1 MFCVITD
8 ASLFLFLIL
17 EDLAQD
23 GLLNRNPHRIPDKV
37 RPTKYWLLFCFR
49 ICPHIVGVL
58 FHLQCRARATA
69 AITGVGRYIAHSYFN
84 YQYYA
89 QFAFGTKETNYTS
102 TTPNSNTN
110 ILAIRNEHI
119 VEDWNKINILL
130 EGHYGVLQ
138 SSDVPRNNV
147 SSNDCEL
154 ITVLV
159 CYQANHLIMA
169 ASAHST

>member
-1 MFCVITD
+1 MRLCLFFLFWKTWPKMVCWIEIRIAYQTRYARQNIHCYSFSVFVLTLLMFC
-8 ASLFLFLIL
+8 SH
-17 EDLAQD
+17 
-23 GLLNRNPHRIPDKV
+23 P
-37 RPTKYWLLFCFR
+37 
-49 ICPHIVGVL
+49 
-58 FHLQCRARATA
+58 QCRARATA
-69 AITGVGRYIAHSYFN
+69 AITGVGSYIAHSYFN

-89 QFAFGTKETNYTS
+89 QFAFGTKEDNYTS

-159 CYQANHLIMA
+159 C
-169 ASAHST
+169 